1 MLFFGFAR
9 ENFESD
15 RRSFFGRCAKGC
27 VCEELKN
34 IWMVALVTC
43 VKEIPDL
50 RFLSYLSSP
59 QSTFVEVSQVLGDL
73 PLRKKIKLAF
83 ARLEQF

>member
-15 RRSFFGRCAKGC
+15 RRFFFWPLCQGVC

-34 IWMVALVTC
+34 TWMVALVTC

-83 ARLEQF
+83 ARLE